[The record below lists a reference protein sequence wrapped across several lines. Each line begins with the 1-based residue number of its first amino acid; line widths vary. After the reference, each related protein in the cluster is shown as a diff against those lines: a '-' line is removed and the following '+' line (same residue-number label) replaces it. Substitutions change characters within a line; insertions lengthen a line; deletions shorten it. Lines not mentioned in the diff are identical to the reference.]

1 MDFKLKEKVAII
13 TGSGRGIGRVI
24 AITLAREGAR
34 VVIND
39 YYLDRAESVAKEIRD
54 EGAEAIAVQADIT
67 RTEEVERMVNQTVE
81 TWGRVDILVN
91 NAGLPAGLLE
101 SDPKLGMRKFLDTDR
116 EVWDRWI
123 QLDMVGTLNCCRAVF
138 EVMSKQNY
146 GKIVN
151 IISDAGRIGEPG
163 QVIYS
168 GAKAAMVGS
177 AKALAKEAAR
187 YRINVNCVSAGAVT
201 QTYTSERA
209 GTEKPSTPKQEE
221 LLQKIMM
228 VYPLARSM
236 GRLGLPSDIANT
248 VPGLR
253 SLGMDHRTGFKR
265 QRRLLH
271 GGLTRIDIRDTS
283 LVGEGQHAS
292 R

>member
-248 VPGLR
+248 VAFLV
-253 SLGMDHRTGFKR
+253 SDLSEWITG
-265 QRRLLH
+265 QVLSVN
-271 GGLTRIDIRDTS
+271 GGYCMVD
-283 LVGEGQHAS
+283 
-292 R
+292 

>member
-187 YRINVNCVSAGAVT
+187 YRVNVNCVSAGAVT

-248 VPGLR
+248 VAFLV
-253 SLGMDHRTGFKR
+253 SDLSEWITG
-265 QRRLLH
+265 QVLSVN
-271 GGLTRIDIRDTS
+271 GGYCMVD
-283 LVGEGQHAS
+283 
-292 R
+292 